1 MGYLEDITKF
11 IKDGSKYAKDA
22 KSAFD
27 KNRPSGSIAKK
38 ALNGTLQF
46 PCLVSNSIPIDMAST
61 LAKTFERVYA
71 SFIQTYLSLNST
83 VDISVDKNPSD
94 FLKKIHKNIKLES
107 TELDMY
113 VENCFEAD
121 EDFDNLLSRI
131 YNGTTKAY
139 INENENKMIVFN
151 LSEKLSPEVF
161 HENKDLLEEL
171 LKEID
176 FKPFPNIGNSP
187 FYEGHWNGDT
197 YIPST
202 LREVRDNI
210 VDNASSSLI
219 GNVIGAV
226 RDAGRAAWDQNRGP
240 SNVEKWRNDQDF
252 KKTELGAKL
261 KGNYDLRNEV
271 LTADKF
277 VIPQI
282 LNDQD
287 VKKANEMQPYLMQ
300 VRLMAVNDEN
310 EFVQFMDFIVGI
322 KVVLHP
328 IKSDEMITNLQRVM
342 QNNNK
347 FFNFI
352 RWTTGEK
359 AFFKDFLFDIKNMKL
374 DVANRSMG
382 ASSWWNTLKR
392 LKDRSNYTTALFNR
406 NQMIPN
412 ATMIITSF
420 EVDALREDFGM
431 DLRNVAYAIK
441 LMQSLFLMSFV
452 IVNNDTRTV
461 EILYE
466 GERAYQ
472 TYALETLEREVTLN
486 SNKVGRELTR
496 MISR

>member
-11 IKDGSKYAKDA
+11 IKNGSKYVKDA

-161 HENKDLLEEL
+161 HENKELLEES

-197 YIPST
+197 YIPSP
-202 LREVRDNI
+202 LREIGYNTAGGLGRTAL
-210 VDNASSSLI
+210 NA
-219 GNVIGAV
+219 AV
-226 RDAGRAAWDQNRGP
+226 TAGKALWDELRSP
-240 SNVEKWRNDQDF
+240 SNVEKWKADQEI
-252 KKTELGAKL
+252 KKTELGASL

-271 LTADKF
+271 LTNDKH

-328 IKSDEMITNLQRVM
+328 IKSDEMIINLQRVM

-374 DVANRSMG
+374 DVANRSIG

-431 DLRNVAYAIK
+431 DLRSVAYAII
-441 LMQSLFLMSFV
+441 LMRSLFLMSFV

-466 GERAYQ
+466 GEKAYQ